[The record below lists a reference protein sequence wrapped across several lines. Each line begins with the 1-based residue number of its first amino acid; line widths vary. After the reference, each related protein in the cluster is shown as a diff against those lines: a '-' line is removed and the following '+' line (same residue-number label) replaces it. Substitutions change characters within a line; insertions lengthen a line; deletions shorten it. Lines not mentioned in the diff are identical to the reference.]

1 MKARLPVSSLKYKSL
16 EAVVPICTT
25 RKEKK
30 KKTLNQ
36 QKISDFSQIH
46 QKTDVTGQT
55 ATPKADSLSWVNAE
69 TGSRSHWSQRLVRT
83 LNGTSGNSAFI
94 CH

>member
-25 RKEKK
+25 KKE

-36 QKISDFSQIH
+36 QKISDSSQIH

-55 ATPKADSLSWVNAE
+55 TTPKL
-69 TGSRSHWSQRLVRT
+69 TH
-83 LNGTSGNSAFI
+83 
-94 CH
+94 